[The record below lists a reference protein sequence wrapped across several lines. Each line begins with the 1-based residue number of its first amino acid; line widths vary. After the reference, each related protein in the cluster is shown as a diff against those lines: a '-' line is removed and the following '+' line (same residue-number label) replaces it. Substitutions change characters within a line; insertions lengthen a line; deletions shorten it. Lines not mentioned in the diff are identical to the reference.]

1 MVMMMI
7 REMHRTVKKKKATSM
22 ETVLLPG
29 DGDDKGNE
37 TACRKNKVRGKR
49 NKP

>member
-1 MVMMMI
+1 MMI

-22 ETVLLPG
+22 EPG

-37 TACRKNKVRGKR
+37 TACRKNKVRGKKEQAVKE
-49 NKP
+49 KPP